1 VAEAGCCRFKQW
13 DGQAN
18 CCATANKT
26 LAFPQFDSPPAFQYP
41 TQAIDLILYFKIF
54 ELARDLN
61 GALQPAATDA
71 RWLSSEMDFRSNE
84 AGRTAP

>member
-1 VAEAGCCRFKQW
+1 MMKAGCCRFKQW

-26 LAFPQFDSPPAFQYP
+26 LAFLGLESATAFQYSI
-41 TQAIDLILYFKIF
+41 QDIDLIIYFKIS

-61 GALQPAATDA
+61 GAPQPVATGA
-71 RWLSSEMDFRSNE
+71 RWLLSKMDFRSNE